1 MISHFRI
8 RSFCSA
14 FWRRSF
20 TLRKRLNPPRRVK
33 AEVKM
38 STHNYITELNT
49 PGVNPTYKRVVR
61 QLVTPLLQKNLPV
74 ILSLKHLSVLLDIPY
89 IVVHK
94 IVYRD
99 GDFYKVFAI
108 KKRSGG
114 KRWITIPDY
123 FLMKAQKWINN
134 NILNA
139 QEAQAML
146 SINSTAYKKKSSH
159 IVNASM
165 HLGEKQ
171 LIKLDILRFFESI
184 SERQVFNVFKKLG
197 YKNSVSLILARIC
210 TRVIPIHLDK
220 RFIKNEQRWTTKYNY
235 KYDQQKNKIKRIG
248 HLPQGAPT
256 SSALANFVCC
266 NLDADIEDLIDQFN
280 LNSYTRY
287 ADDIIISGNFQDKNT
302 AISCIFRVSRILRN
316 YGFKTNYLKTKYCGS
331 GDRKIVTGIC
341 INDENQLRVPI
352 EYKNKIRQE
361 IYYIDKFGLLNHCE
375 RLNIS
380 NPLNHLMRL
389 EGKINYIKTVE
400 LDKGIYFMNK
410 LEKAIP
416 NMNEIRLLN
425 DLS

>member
-1 MISHFRI
+1 
-8 RSFCSA
+8 
-14 FWRRSF
+14 
-20 TLRKRLNPPRRVK
+20 
-33 AEVKM
+33 M

-49 PGVNPTYKRVVR
+49 PGVNPIYKRVVR

-89 IVVHK
+89 IVLDK

-114 KRWITIPDY
+114 KRWITVPDY

-220 RFIKNEQRWTTKYNY
+220 RFIKHEQRWTTKYNY

-256 SSALANFVCC
+256 SPALANFVCC

-280 LNSYTRY
+280 LNYYTRY
-287 ADDIIISGNFQDKNT
+287 ADDIIISGNFQDKDT
-302 AISCIFRVSRILRN
+302 AISCIFMVSRVLRN

-380 NPLNHLMRL
+380 NPLNYVMRL